1 MLQAASLSAP
11 AGIRHGFFTRAG
23 GVSSGFYATLN
34 GGTGSDDDPGH
45 VAENR
50 ARIASA
56 LGVGADRL
64 LTAYQVHSPTAVVAD
79 APWRPEARPRAD
91 AVVTRVPGLAVGV
104 TTADCGPVLLA
115 EPRAG
120 VVGAAH
126 AGWRGALAGVTDAA
140 IAAMEGLGAERA
152 RIVAAL
158 GPMIGQ
164 RNYEVGPELV
174 AQFTAAEPDNARFFV
189 PSPRPGHA
197 LFDLAGYVVARLAR
211 AGIAGIENLDRCT
224 YADAERFFSYRRAT
238 HRGEADYGR
247 HISAIAIVPE
257 T

>member
-1 MLQAASLSAP
+1 MLQAASLSALV
-11 AGIRHGFFTRAG
+11 GIRHGFFTRAG
-23 GVSSGFYATLN
+23 GVSSGLYATLN
-34 GGTGSDDDPGH
+34 GGTGSGDHPAP

-50 ARIASA
+50 ARMAAA

-64 LTAYQVHSPTAVVAD
+64 LTAYQIHSPTAVVAE

-126 AGWRGALAGVTDAA
+126 AGWRGALSGIVEAA
-140 IAAMEGLGAERA
+140 ITAMEGLGAERA

-174 AQFTAAEPDNARFFV
+174 AQFTATDPDNARFFV
-189 PSPRPGHA
+189 ASPRPGHA
-197 LFDLAGYVVARLAR
+197 LFDLAGYVVARLTR
-211 AGIAGIENLDRCT
+211 TGIAGVENLDRCT
-224 YADAERFFSYRRAT
+224 YADAKNFFSYRRAT

-247 HISAIAIVPE
+247 HLNAIAIVPKG
-257 T
+257 